1 MKKFI
6 WSEVAGLQRAIY
18 PKNFFCGK
26 VESAVH
32 SYFVRT
38 VVLEITED
46 FQKIIGGG
54 PILVH
59 FFSLLL

>member
-6 WSEVAGLQRAIY
+6 WSEIAGLQRAIF
-18 PKNFFCGK
+18 PKNVFGGK
-26 VESAVH
+26 LEPAVH

-38 VVLEITED
+38 VVLKITED

-54 PILVH
+54 IR
-59 FFSLLL
+59 F